1 VVTVLLEAVDRY
13 APPIPADAP
22 PVRRILVAF
31 DGSPGAWAALE
42 RAIDIAVAQSALLT
56 IAAVVCEPHV
66 YAGFGPLALP
76 YSPDVLRRDA
86 EREMLRLLA
95 SARDEV
101 PANVS
106 LTTRLLRGRP
116 AKALAALA
124 ASGDYDLVVTGP
136 RPSSRLRRLL
146 GAGVTHALLSRTR
159 TSVLAIRSS

>member
-1 VVTVLLEAVDRY
+1 VVTVLLEAVDRI
-13 APPIPADAP
+13 ASPVPADLP

-31 DGSPGAWAALE
+31 DGSAGAWAALE

-56 IAAVVCEPHV
+56 IAAVVPEPRL
-66 YAGFGPLALP
+66 YAGFGPMAIP
-76 YSPDVLRRDA
+76 YSPDTLRRDA

-95 SARDEV
+95 MARDEV

-116 AKALAALA
+116 ARALAELA
-124 ASGDYDLVVTGP
+124 ATGDYDLVVTGP

-159 TSVLAIRSS
+159 ASVLAIRPS